1 MVCMAFSSSFIYFCI
16 LIQNVMT
23 YSDYSAIF
31 DQILSGTIQHAP
43 YDDPH
48 FVEYTKLNQSRS
60 HRWDKTGKLTEEC
73 ISTIQSISIPMHWI
87 LITEPWCGDA
97 AHSVPFIAKMAAL
110 NPLIHLEIQ
119 LRDNKDSEIE
129 SYLTNGAKSIPILV
143 VRNTFGEDL
152 FVWGPR
158 PEACRELHHALKAQ
172 EVTLEELK
180 TGLQQWY
187 NADKGTHIQEELIA
201 QFRSLT

>member
-1 MVCMAFSSSFIYFCI
+1 MAFSSSFIYFCI
-16 LIQNVMT
+16 LILNAMT

-31 DQILSGTIQHAP
+31 DQILSGTIQHVP

-48 FVEYTKLNQSRS
+48 FIEYTKLNQSRS

-73 ISTIQSISIPMHWI
+73 ISTIQSISTSMHWV

-97 AHSVPFIAKMAAL
+97 AHSVPFLAKMAAE

-119 LRDNKDSEIE
+119 LRDSEGSEIE
-129 SYLTNGAKSIPILV
+129 SYLTKGAKSIPMLV
-143 VRNTFGEDL
+143 ARNSFGEDL

-158 PEACRELHHALKAQ
+158 PQGCRELHQTLKAQ
-172 EVTLEELK
+172 EVTFEELK

-187 NADKGTHIQEELIA
+187 NADKGVSIQEEIVA
-201 QFRSLT
+201 QLQYLS

>member
-1 MVCMAFSSSFIYFCI
+1 MNYIEYTQ
-16 LIQNVMT
+16 L
-23 YSDYSAIF
+23 YEE
-31 DQILSGTIQHAP
+31 ILSGKITHSP
-43 YDDPH
+43 YNDPH

-60 HRWDKTGKLTEEC
+60 HRWDMKGVLIEQC
-73 ISTIQSISIPMHWI
+73 ISTIQSIDVPMHWI

-119 LRDNKDSEIE
+119 LRDSDDSEIE
-129 SYLTNGAKSIPILV
+129 SYLTKGAKSIPMLV
-143 VRNTFGEDL
+143 ARNSFGEDL

-158 PEACRELHHALKAQ
+158 PQGCQELHQTLKAQ
-172 EVTLEELK
+172 EVTFEELK

-187 NADKGTHIQEELIA
+187 NADKGVSIQEEIVA
-201 QFRSLT
+201 QLQSLS

>member
-1 MVCMAFSSSFIYFCI
+1 MAFSSSFIYFCI
-16 LIQNVMT
+16 LILNAMT

-31 DQILSGTIQHAP
+31 DQILSGTIQHVP

-48 FVEYTKLNQSRS
+48 FIEYTKLNQSRS

-73 ISTIQSISIPMHWI
+73 ISTIQSISTSMHWV

-97 AHSVPFIAKMAAL
+97 AHSVPFLAKMAAE

-119 LRDNKDSEIE
+119 LRDNEDSEIE
-129 SYLTNGAKSIPILV
+129 SYLTNGAKSIPVLI
-143 VRNTFGEDL
+143 VRNSFGEDL

-158 PEACRELHHALKAQ
+158 PQKCRELHHALKAQ

-187 NADKGTHIQEELIA
+187 NTDKGVSIQEEIVDQLKA
-201 QFRSLT
+201 LS